1 MGGSGCGCASTPTHP
16 HTPPPRRYET
26 GLASLGQQAGRQA
39 GRQARLARP
48 TPGNGLGGGGR
59 GWEIREP
66 FFIRNA
72 FSPSVLL
79 SPLLFHTTFSGNS
92 IPSQYPRPRPRPP
105 PPPDL
110 YSLLPNDARLKA
122 TPRAGRDPRV
132 IFAINV
138 SLASRA
144 AQFRRPPGLWVR
156 RFQINP
162 PKCNLLRLKPY
173 NYTGASGRRNLTSS
187 RAARPGHAELHLH
200 R

>member
-1 MGGSGCGCASTPTHP
+1 MVVLPHP
-16 HTPPPRRYET
+16 HTHT
-26 GLASLGQQAGRQA
+26 HHHHAGTKPAWRVSDSRQA
-39 GRQARLARP
+39 GQTCKTNPREWP
-48 TPGNGLGGGGR
+48 GGG

-173 NYTGASGRRNLTSS
+173 NYTGTSRRRNLTSS